1 MPAGNTYESIA
12 TTTLGSAA
20 SSTTFSSIP
29 STYTDLVIIFNGQF
43 DGTNRQLSMRMNGD
57 TGSNY
62 TRTAIGGNGTVAES
76 VRNANETEIF
86 VGYMPTANAQLTS
99 ILQIMNYANT
109 TTFKTVLARSNDAA
123 AYVSAS
129 VGMRRNTAAVTSI
142 TLNAY
147 GGNFNSGS
155 TFSLYGITAA

>member
-1 MPAGNTYESIA
+1 MPRTYEPIA
-12 TTTLGSAA
+12 RQVLSSTAA
-20 SSTTFSSIP
+20 SVTFSSIP

-99 ILQIMNYANT
+99 IIHVMNYANT

-147 GGNFNSGS
+147 NGNFNNGS
-155 TFSLYGITAA
+155 TFTLYGILKA